1 MPCVHPIPAYRE
13 RHGSITF
20 TQPKAC
26 KGYTTDTAEPIF
38 TATELHQL
46 QLPCGTCIECR
57 RAQARA
63 WALRCTLEYS
73 QHQRVAFTTLTYD
86 DSHLPNTLQK
96 RDLQLFLK
104 RARQRLARS
113 LPARQL
119 RFFAAG
125 EYGETTNRPH
135 YHAILFGADKRDSAL
150 IQDTWAL
157 GFTSTE
163 HATPASIAYTAGY
176 CAKKLSDNYRRWWPE
191 HMYERINYETGE
203 VYRYQPPFLQMSRRP
218 GIGGAARQF
227 TNSWRDHAILNGA
240 KLAVPRFLRKAW
252 DELASPEQQEQLS
265 YETYKRTAL
274 TDTSPQRLQ
283 AIEQIALAKQ
293 QLAAAKRKL

>member
-1 MPCVHPIPAYRE
+1 MPCVHPIPAYRD
-13 RHGSITF
+13 RAHGII
-20 TQPKAC
+20 Q
-26 KGYTTDTAEPIF
+26 
-38 TATELHQL
+38 LHHDFNPTRIGSDSL

-57 RAQARA
+57 RAQAKA

-86 DSHLPNTLQK
+86 DDHLPLTLRK

-104 RARQRLARS
+104 RARQRLARNKTS
-113 LPARQL
+113 ARAL
-119 RFFAAG
+119 RFFASG

-176 CAKKLSDNYRRWWPE
+176 CAKKLTDNYRRWWPE

-252 DELASPEQQEQLS
+252 DELASPEEQEQLS
-265 YETYKRTAL
+265 YETYKKTAL
-274 TDTSPQRLQ
+274 TDTSPERLQ
-283 AIEQIALAKQ
+283 ALKQIALAKQ